1 MSYKALYRTYRP
13 QTFEE
18 VAGQKHI
25 IQTLKNA
32 LATNKIAHA
41 YLFCGPRGTGKTTMA
56 KLFAK
61 ALNCSE
67 GIGHQCNQCANCREI
82 MDGSHPDVIEIDAA
96 SNNGVEQVR
105 DLIDKVNYSPL
116 EGRYKVYI
124 IDEVHMMTTNAFNAL
139 LKTLEE
145 PPAHVVFILATTEPH
160 NILPTIISRC
170 QRYDFTKVS
179 DGDIY
184 QRMVEILDKEHIT
197 YTKEAVNAII
207 SLADGGVR
215 DALSILDQ
223 ILAYSGSSLNEE
235 DVYTLFGLASTEEK
249 ISFLQA
255 INKGDISTCLNKI
268 NNYAQGG
275 IDIKRL
281 TSDLLE
287 ILKDVLVIKKTN
299 DENQLTVIRE
309 EDANKLANEID
320 IKTLN
325 EMIGTFL
332 KALSDY
338 KTVNN
343 VKTMFE
349 VIVLQLC
356 TLKDVVEEPKVITKV
371 VEKTVEVTKPQ
382 KPIDKVV
389 EVKPVQPAATIKKEE
404 SKPAVKSEPPS
415 WLFDDD
421 KNKKVVEDEGDKV
434 QLDDDTII
442 QIMVLADK
450 QARKNLMSRWG
461 ELDMYLGHPTL
472 GDIIALIKDGKPYI
486 VSKEAVVLE
495 YDLVKMSDKVNI
507 KANQAEASKLL
518 SKMLGRDIFVYA
530 LSRGEAVRLYK
541 AYTNLIQV
549 SKLPKAS
556 EIKLNLKENL

>member
-349 VIVLQLC
+349 VIVLRLC

-389 EVKPVQPAATIKKEE
+389 EVKPVQPAVTIKKEE
-404 SKPAVKSEPPS
+404 PKPAVKSEPPS

>member
-349 VIVLQLC
+349 VIVLRLC

-404 SKPAVKSEPPS
+404 PKPAVKSEPPS

>member
-349 VIVLQLC
+349 VIVLRLC
-356 TLKDVVEEPKVITKV
+356 TLKDVAEEPKVITKV

>member
-349 VIVLQLC
+349 VIVLRLC

>member
-32 LATNKIAHA
+32 LASNKIAHA

-349 VIVLQLC
+349 VIVLRLC
-356 TLKDVVEEPKVITKV
+356 TLKDVAEEPKVITKV
-371 VEKTVEVTKPQ
+371 VEKTVEVAKPQ

-404 SKPAVKSEPPS
+404 PKPVVKSEPPS